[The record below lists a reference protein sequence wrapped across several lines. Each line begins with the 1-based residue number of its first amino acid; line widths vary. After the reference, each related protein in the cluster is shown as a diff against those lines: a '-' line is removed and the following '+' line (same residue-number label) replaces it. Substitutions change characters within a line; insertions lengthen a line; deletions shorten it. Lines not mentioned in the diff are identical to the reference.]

1 MSFHIIRTLFRKERS
16 CLASQRSAI
25 VLAVLLITSAVLLRT
40 IGQEQLDP
48 TRVHTCWIDYWTDG
62 PWIEHL
68 RHHVPSQSRD
78 QIRFRRVSDIPT
90 DRHGTLQ
97 YGRDEVAIQIRD
109 LPPSDGQQRW
119 KIWFWYSGRD
129 SSRVG
134 PFEEW
139 FWGESASFIPS
150 SIIETEHSSLQG
162 LDVRTVATTALAL
175 FAIFFVCVCVMPAI
189 TCEEKERGVF
199 AAQALSPARASD
211 AIIAKAILYIPLA
224 AFLGLLLAII
234 AGEQSNP
241 AFLVSSAIV
250 SAAASFGV
258 GLSIAALAPTQRS
271 AGSSAVCYALA
282 ATIAVALIQR
292 TGIPFISELMVE
304 SHLTTVIRT
313 AYGGGPAEQSWRAPA
328 IAAILAVGWMATGS
342 LLFSRCWR
350 NAGWSG

>member
-1 MSFHIIRTLFRKERS
+1 M
-16 CLASQRSAI
+16 
-25 VLAVLLITSAVLLRT
+25 VLAALLIASAVLLRT
-40 IGQEQLDP
+40 FGQEQFEP
-48 TRVHTCWIDYWTDG
+48 QRIHTCWIDYWTDG

-68 RHHVPSQSRD
+68 RQHVPSQARD
-78 QIRFRRVSDIPT
+78 QIRFRHVGDIPT

-97 YGRDEVAIQIRD
+97 YGRGEVAIQIRD
-109 LPPSDGQQRW
+109 LPPIDGQRRC

-129 SSRVG
+129 SSRIG
-134 PFEEW
+134 PFEDW
-139 FWGESASFIPS
+139 LWRESTSFIPS
-150 SIIETEHSSLQG
+150 AIIETEHSSLQG
-162 LDVRTVATTALAL
+162 LDVRTVATTALVL

-211 AIIAKAILYIPLA
+211 AMIAKAALYIPLA
-224 AFLGLLLAII
+224 ACLGLLLTII

-241 AFLVSSAIV
+241 TFLVSGAIV
-250 SAAASFGV
+250 SAAAAFGV

-282 ATIAVALIQR
+282 ATIAVELIQR
-292 TGIPFISELMVE
+292 TGIPVISELMVE
-304 SHLTTVIRT
+304 SQLTTVVGA
-313 AYGGGPAEQSWRAPA
+313 AYGDELAQQSWRAPA
-328 IAAILAVGWMATGS
+328 IAAILAGGWVAAGS